1 MEAHARTF
9 RDKAERL
16 RVTARSCRRGEVSR
30 DYLKIAEEYDSLA
43 AVLEWHATAEHT
55 AVALRRQH

>member
-43 AVLEWHATAEHT
+43 AVLEWHATAEH
-55 AVALRRQH
+55 ASVALQRQH